1 MKNSLYIVLALLA
14 GLVLGNWSVKS
25 DLRKAQK
32 EIASLKEQVNQRGQR
47 QDSIRSITSML
58 RVPEP
63 SSRQEPT
70 TTVAS
75 TNTPTA
81 SVEVTTNAP
90 PSTKSDRESF
100 REGIKTAVD
109 AWKTRSALARDGF
122 LSNIN
127 ATPVHTQMFDKSIEA
142 MNKELGDKIQQ
153 WADYLKTQKEV
164 SAETGLRMMND
175 LSGTLV
181 KSYDELDRVLA
192 PGWRDQAGEQ
202 FQLFD
207 FINPEVALPLAD
219 AENMPAFQGHRH
231 HRP

>member
-1 MKNSLYIVLALLA
+1 MKTTFYIILALLA
-14 GLVLGNWSVKS
+14 GLALGSWTVKS
-25 DLRKAQK
+25 DLRKARK
-32 EIASLKEQVNQRGQR
+32 EIASFKDQMSQRGQR
-47 QDSIRSITSML
+47 QESIRSITSML

-63 SSRQEPT
+63 PSRQEPT
-70 TTVAS
+70 APVAA
-75 TNTPTA
+75 TNTPSV
-81 SVEVTTNAP
+81 SVEVTTNAAP
-90 PSTKSDRESF
+90 QTKSDRETF
-100 REGIKTAVD
+100 REGIKTAMD

-127 ATPVHTQMFDKSIEA
+127 ASPVQTQMFDKSIEA

-153 WADYLKTQKEV
+153 WTDYLKTQKEV

-175 LSGTLV
+175 LSGTIV
-181 KSYDELDRVLA
+181 KSYDELDRVLS

-219 AENMPAFQGHRH
+219 AESLPSFHGRRR